1 MRTCR
6 LLRCRGRTFLLP
18 SDPPQHQ
25 RLHTHHH
32 SCIILVVVRS
42 AVGETDGRRGSIHA
56 QSNWNALSA
65 STLMNTLGSATK
77 GYIKELTETMVPG
90 TNTPFVK
97 KNVKKG
103 APLIWNL
110 TLPNKT
116 LAIRLARVHTPS
128 TEAALSSSVSPLPPG
143 SLAQPSATSTNNP
156 AAM

>member
-1 MRTCR
+1 
-6 LLRCRGRTFLLP
+6 
-18 SDPPQHQ
+18 
-25 RLHTHHH
+25 
-32 SCIILVVVRS
+32 
-42 AVGETDGRRGSIHA
+42 
-56 QSNWNALSA
+56 
-65 STLMNTLGSATK
+65 MNTLGSATK

-103 APLIWNL
+103 APLLWNL

-128 TEAALSSSVSPLPPG
+128 TEAALSSSSVSPLPPG
-143 SLAQPSATSTNNP
+143 PLAQPSATSTNNP